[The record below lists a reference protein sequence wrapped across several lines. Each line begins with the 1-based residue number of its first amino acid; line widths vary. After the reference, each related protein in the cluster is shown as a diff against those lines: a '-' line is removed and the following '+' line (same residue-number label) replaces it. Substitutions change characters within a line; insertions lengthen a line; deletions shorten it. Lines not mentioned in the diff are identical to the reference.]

1 VGRSNKKAFCYL
13 ITPPLATVSSE
24 ARRRLKAIEEF
35 SDLGSGFNIAMQD
48 LDIRGAGNLLGAE
61 QSGFIAD
68 IGFETYHRILNEAVQ
83 ELRQEEFKGVFKIG
97 DQKQAE
103 AFLKINFAQD
113 CQIDTDMELLYPQS
127 YIPGSSERMLLYR
140 ELDNIENEKQLTQ
153 FRSGLEDR
161 FGTLPAE
168 TRELLEVVKL
178 RWKAIELGMEKII
191 LKEGKMICYFISD
204 QQSPFYKSALFLKIV
219 QFIQKGKTKGQMRER
234 NHKLTLT
241 FSNVPNVET
250 AGYILE
256 EMIGEVIQKTE

>member
-1 VGRSNKKAFCYL
+1 
-13 ITPPLATVSSE
+13 
-24 ARRRLKAIEEF
+24 
-35 SDLGSGFNIAMQD
+35 LGSGFNIAMMD

-68 IGFETYHRILNEAVQ
+68 IGYETYQRILNEAMQ
-83 ELRQEEFKGVFKIG
+83 ELRQEEFSGVFKEQ

-103 AFLKINFAQD
+103 AFLNIKFTQD
-113 CQIDTDMELLYPQS
+113 CQIDTDMELLLPQE

-153 FRSGLEDR
+153 FRNGLEDR
-161 FGTLPAE
+161 FGSLPPE
-168 TRELLEVVKL
+168 TRELLEVVRL
-178 RWKAIELGMEKII
+178 RWKAIELGMEKIT

-204 QQSPFYKSALFLKIV
+204 QQSAFYRSPLFMNIV
-219 QFIQKGKTKGQMRER
+219 QYVQKGKFRGQMKER

-241 FSNVPNVET
+241 FANVPNVET

-256 EMIGEVIQKTE
+256 EIIREAGVKS